1 MTSSLNF
8 LDPLPRA
15 GAAVNGPATIL
26 GLALLAAAGLSSC
39 GPNPEATPQKPAAP
53 KAANGAF
60 PANPESA
67 VPDTATAKAP
77 MPESP
82 PTDGATAKITRPP
95 ADLMPKDTTIMA
107 MVRRFPQA
115 PAAEQ
120 AHIVQQL
127 LSAGTTDAVAG
138 LLEILA
144 SLPAGELK
152 SSICQGL
159 SQMET
164 REKRD
169 FLLGA
174 LPYVDSDAQRAISYA
189 LGVQAD
195 GTLITSLV
203 SRYDNTSDETIRS
216 SVLQIL
222 RGATSADAIEMVAA
236 IVNDPN
242 NGASEP
248 MVRAATQALAQNGS
262 APAVATLL
270 KKMNGST
277 DPHDRTAL
285 SGLVEGITNPAA
297 EATLIYSA
305 QGNKDAS
312 DPATRLAAINALAN
326 YPTIGSLNAM
336 RQLSTD
342 ANPEIQAASLSVA
355 QKIESVIGK

>member
-1 MTSSLNF
+1 MVWTV
-8 LDPLPRA
+8 
-15 GAAVNGPATIL
+15 GV
-26 GLALLAAAGLSSC
+26 ALLAAAMLPSC
-39 GPNPEATPQKPAAP
+39 EQKPEQAAGTAP
-53 KAANGAF
+53 AASKPAGSGAF
-60 PANPESA
+60 PAAPTPDLGQQ
-67 VPDTATAKAP
+67 VPGAGKASMEEAP
-77 MPESP
+77 SVAPV
-82 PTDGATAKITRPP
+82 AKISRPS
-95 ADLMPKDTTIMA
+95 ADLMPKDTAILA
-107 MVRRFPQA
+107 LVRRFSQA
-115 PAAEQ
+115 PPAEQ

-144 SLPAGELK
+144 SLPAGEMK
-152 SSICQGL
+152 SNICQGL

-203 SRYDNTSDETIRS
+203 NRYDNTSDETIRS

-222 RGATSADAIEMVAA
+222 RGSTSADAVEMVAA

-270 KKMNGST
+270 RKMDGSS
-277 DPHDRTAL
+277 DYKDMR
-285 SGLVEGITNPAA
+285 SISELVEGITNPAA

-312 DPATRLAAINALAN
+312 NPVTRLAAINALAN
-326 YPTIGSLNAM
+326 YPTIGTLNTM
-336 RQLSTD
+336 RQLSSD
-342 ANPEIQAASLSVA
+342 ANPEIQAASRGVA
-355 QKIESVIGK
+355 QRIEAVIGK

>member
-1 MTSSLNF
+1 MVRT
-8 LDPLPRA
+8 A
-15 GAAVNGPATIL
+15 
-26 GLALLAAAGLSSC
+26 GLAVLAVVVL
-39 GPNPEATPQKPAAP
+39 PNCEQKPDQAADASPPAP
-53 KAANGAF
+53 KPGGAF
-60 PANPESA
+60 PAAPDSGTRQESSSGKA
-67 VPDTATAKAP
+67 SMAATATPAAP
-77 MPESP
+77 VE
-82 PTDGATAKITRPP
+82 KISRPA
-95 ADLMPKDTTIMA
+95 ADLMPKDTTILA
-107 MVRRFPQA
+107 MVRKFFQVSP
-115 PAAEQ
+115 AEQ

-144 SLPAGELK
+144 SMPPGELK
-152 SSICQGL
+152 SSVCQGL
-159 SQMET
+159 AQMET

-174 LPYVDSDAQRAISYA
+174 LPYIDGDAQRAVSYA

-195 GTLITSLV
+195 GALITSLV
-203 SRYDNTSDETIRS
+203 NRYDNSTDETIRA
-216 SVLQIL
+216 SVLRVL
-222 RGATSADAIEMVAA
+222 GGATSPDAVEMVSA

-242 NGASEP
+242 NGVSEP
-248 MVRAATQALAQNGS
+248 LVRAAAQALAQNGS
-262 APAVATLL
+262 APAVATLVS
-270 KKMNGST
+270 KMNGSSAQ
-277 DPHDRTAL
+277 HDRAAL
-285 SGLVEGITNPAA
+285 SDLVQNISNPAA